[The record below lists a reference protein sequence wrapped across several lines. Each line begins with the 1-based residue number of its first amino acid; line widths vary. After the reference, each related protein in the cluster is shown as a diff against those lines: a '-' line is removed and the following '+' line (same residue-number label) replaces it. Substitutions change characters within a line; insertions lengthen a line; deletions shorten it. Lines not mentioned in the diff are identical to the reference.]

1 MTTPEVAFVPATVLL
16 RPPRVAIMVAD
27 DEHWREWAMKALTVA
42 SDYWGGGG
50 FILVPYDRATG
61 DPSPRFAEVVR
72 AYDPDHVVTLEFGY
86 SEYEDL
92 YPGFIT
98 FDNVSEE
105 DERVRIIRNA
115 HGEMDDP
122 AGRRARKIVAT
133 WCSPMRMIRVSR
145 DEETRQHETIVRL
158 GTADRSDRFQRGL
171 PIAILPSP
179 NERFAASTRWR
190 TDAGMIAA
198 ARVGVATAE
207 PHDRPEPWFEVLDW
221 TIAPLADAPDSL
233 LWSTARPGQAVENP
247 DWWFRAGQGLLQV
260 SRWHLRDRAAVV
272 VGDTGTDFAL
282 ALAYD
287 RIIGR
292 GIWLTP
298 ALLDDDDAFKS
309 RVRPAVSTLISEL
322 EQNASHLAVCSTS
335 LSARQIARVAER
347 LQEPEFE
354 FQRLG
359 TRRQRVADRETVQT
373 RFANVER
380 GLLEYVIEEHLGT
393 SVMLPMSENEDGT
406 LNAMTGLESPVPS
419 NLMYRVGSGKV
430 PYWYVDVTLA
440 RDNAPRARDFPAHE
454 LTIEDGPFPQVNL
467 RPSNDGITFDPSSMG
482 FVPGGALLPGRLGR
496 PRLRSLSMR
505 TWVEGMAELH
515 GLGVRLSTPGRQA
528 ELVRRRL
535 GSRRALFDLIGSPSL
550 AMLRAFI
557 PLEKPPEERHIDTV
571 VLGLDPYLSWE
582 AIDALLPGSE
592 DETVKTIDALTSARL
607 LRRGLIVNCVE
618 CGRPSFLDADKMGQ
632 QYECPQCA
640 SMNTL
645 VSERWRKG
653 REPRW
658 FYDLYA
664 TFREL
669 LAKHGEVP
677 ILASAALSAKSGR
690 GYADTPELE
699 FFELE
704 GGKRVAE
711 VDVVASADREV
722 VIVEAKSTDSFP
734 HGKRA
739 EQTGKLLRVAEV
751 LRADRIVLA
760 TTEPQWKQTDVEHVT
775 REAGRVSPFPIR
787 TEVLPGLGVPAAAE

>member
-1 MTTPEVAFVPATVLL
+1 MTSPEVAFVPATVLL

-27 DEHWREWAMKALTVA
+27 DEHWRDWAMRALTVA

-61 DPSPRFAEVVR
+61 TPSPHFAEVVR
-72 AYDPDHVVTLEFGY
+72 AYDPDHVVTLEFSY
-86 SEYEDL
+86 AEYEDL

-98 FDNVSEE
+98 FDNVDDEE
-105 DERVRIIRNA
+105 ERVRIIRNA
-115 HGEMDDP
+115 HGEVDDP
-122 AGRRARKIVAT
+122 AGRRARAIAAT
-133 WCSPMRMIRVSR
+133 WCSPMRIRPSR
-145 DEETRQHETIVRL
+145 DEGTRRHETIVKLRE
-158 GTADRSDRFQRGL
+158 ADRSDRYQRGL
-171 PIAILPSP
+171 TVAVLPSP
-179 NERFAASTRWR
+179 NQRFAASTRWR
-190 TDAGMIAA
+190 SDAGMIAA
-198 ARVGVATAE
+198 ARVGVATAD
-207 PHDRPEPWFEVLDW
+207 PHDRPEPGFEVLGW
-221 TIAPLADAPDSL
+221 TIAPTTDAPDSL
-233 LWSTARPGQAVENP
+233 LWSTAHPGQSVEQP
-247 DWWFRAGQGLLQV
+247 DWWFRAGQGLIQI
-260 SRWHLRDRAAVV
+260 SRGHLRDRAAVV

-292 GIWLTP
+292 GIWFTP

-309 RVRPAVSTLISEL
+309 RIRPAVWTLMSEL
-322 EQNASHLAVCSTS
+322 EQNASNLAVCSTS
-335 LSARQIARVAER
+335 ATTRQIARVTER
-347 LQEPEFE
+347 LQKPDYEFE
-354 FQRLG
+354 RVG
-359 TRRQRVADRETVQT
+359 IRRQREAGRETVQT

-393 SVMLPMSENEDGT
+393 SVMLPMAEEEDGT
-406 LNAMTGLESPVPS
+406 LNAMTGLEAPVPS

-440 RDNAPRARDFPAHE
+440 RDNAPRARDFPASG

-467 RPSNDGITFDPSSMG
+467 RPSNDGVTFDPSSMG

-557 PLEKPPEERHIDTV
+557 PLKRPPEERHPDTV

-582 AIDALLPGSE
+582 AIDALLPGE
-592 DETVKTIDALTSARL
+592 EGETVKTIDTLTSARL

-653 REPRW
+653 REARW

-677 ILASAALSAKSGR
+677 ILASAALSAKTVR

-699 FFELE
+699 FYELD

-711 VDVVASADREV
+711 IDVVASTDREV
-722 VIVEAKSTDSFP
+722 VIVEAKSTDAFP

-739 EQTGKLLRVAEV
+739 EQTVKLLRVAAV

-760 TTEPQWKQTDVEHVT
+760 TTESQWKQTDVEHVT
-775 REAGRVSPFPIR
+775 REAGRVSPFPLR
-787 TEVLPGLGVPAAAE
+787 TEVLAGLGAPPAAS